1 LALDQ
6 LEIDYNG
13 QELTISGV
21 TAATQEEINAKAGVT
36 AATNDNTTALNNNT
50 VAQQEEEQVT
60 T

>member
-36 AATNDNTTALNNNT
+36 AATNDNTTALNDNT